1 MTVNKR
7 LPALRE
13 RNAMRVLLD
22 VSGNE
27 GSWFCV
33 NPFFKLRSQGDNV
46 SLGLATCSFSWS
58 DIGES

>member
-1 MTVNKR
+1 MNKR

-46 SLGLATCSFSWS
+46 GIVKINKL
-58 DIGES
+58 